1 MQANANRRAQLYRA
15 GMSTAPSARTKLRR
29 KPARGAYDR
38 ATIDAILDEALV
50 AHLGFTHENRP
61 YVIPTLHARIGDTV
75 YFHGSAAGRTI
86 RTLSAGTPACLTV
99 TLLDGLVLA
108 RSAAHHS
115 VNYRSVV
122 VLGAARPVEG
132 LPERKA
138 AVEAFTE
145 RLVPGRLREI
155 RAPTLKE
162 VKAIGVLALALDE
175 ASAKIRTGP
184 PLDDEE
190 DYALPTWAG
199 VVPIS
204 TLAGVP
210 VPDPRLADGIEPS
223 EAVNGWTPQ
232 RACNRTGTQ
241 DTP

>member
-1 MQANANRRAQLYRA
+1 
-15 GMSTAPSARTKLRR
+15 MSTASPRTKLHR
-29 KPARGAYDR
+29 KPTRGAHDR

-50 AHLGFTHENRP
+50 AHLGFTHEHRP
-61 YVIPTLHARIGDTV
+61 YVIPTLHARIDDTV

-86 RTLSAGTPACLTV
+86 RTLATGAPACLTV

-122 VLGAARPVEG
+122 VLGAARPVEA
-132 LPERKA
+132 LPERKV

-145 RLVPGRLREI
+145 RLIPGRLSEV

-162 VKAIGVLALALDE
+162 VKAIGVLALPLDE
-175 ASAKIRTGP
+175 ASAKTRTGP

-190 DYALPTWAG
+190 DYALPAWAG
-199 VVPIS
+199 VVPIRM
-204 TLAGVP
+204 LAGAP
-210 VPDPRLADGIEPS
+210 LADTRLADDIHPS
-223 EAVNGWTPQ
+223 EAVTNWTPQ
-232 RACNRTGTQ
+232 RAALRS
-241 DTP
+241 